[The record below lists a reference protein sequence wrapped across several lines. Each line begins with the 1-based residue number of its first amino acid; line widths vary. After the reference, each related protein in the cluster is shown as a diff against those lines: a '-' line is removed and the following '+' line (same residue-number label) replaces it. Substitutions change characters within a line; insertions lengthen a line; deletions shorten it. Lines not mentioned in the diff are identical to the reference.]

1 MVITQKLLTLFPD
14 RVTVSPC
21 ASQPRLAE
29 FTRQG
34 LLGFIAKVESKKLL
48 QRELFIMAVLLHNPA
63 VMLSDG
69 KFTALEQHIPLK
81 VKV

>member
-1 MVITQKLLTLFPD
+1 
-14 RVTVSPC
+14 
-21 ASQPRLAE
+21 
-29 FTRQG
+29 
-34 LLGFIAKVESKKLL
+34 
-48 QRELFIMAVLLHNPA
+48 MAVFLHDPA